1 MTRLTQLALRTRSV
15 TLLLAVAVFGAGI
28 FAWGQLRQ
36 ELVPDVEFPVLTIV
50 STYPGAGAGDVAE
63 QVTKP
68 IERAVGT
75 TQGLESLQSTSSNSL
90 SIVTVQFLFGTDL
103 RETRATVDQAIA
115 GVQLPAGVEPKVLV
129 LNINAQPVIIASIRG
144 QGGTSLDE
152 VVRLVQ
158 ADLVPALS
166 GLDGVASIAVTGGE
180 EPRVRIELSAAK
192 LAASGVSLQQVQGVL
207 AANNVTFPAGQI
219 PIDGVSVP
227 VSALHRFGSVEE
239 LRDLVVGVN
248 AGASGVPAG
257 PAVPGAPTTPT
268 SPVPVTLGGLGTV
281 ELVPVATTGY
291 SRTGGEPSVSVQV
304 SKTADG
310 NTVAVSAA
318 VEGAFADARDRLGD
332 RLEIQTVYDSSSFI
346 VESRDGLLREGGLGA
361 FFAVAVIFLFLLNL
375 RSTLVAAVS
384 IPLSLVA
391 ALALMLV
398 AGVSVNI
405 MTLGGLA
412 VAVGRVVD
420 DAIVV
425 LENIYRHRGRGDDMR
440 TAVISGTR
448 EVASAITSSTITT
461 VAVFLPLGLVGG
473 LISQF
478 FLPFALTVT
487 FALLASLVVALT
499 IVPVLAATLLRNV
512 RLRLGPD
519 GEPRST
525 IWQRAYEPTL
535 RFALRNRL
543 TRWATVIGAFVL
555 FAVTSGLVAG
565 LPTQFLNAGSEKI
578 LQVSVVPPAGATSDE
593 VIARA
598 DAAARL
604 LEADGEVTLT
614 LATIPGE
621 GDTGFLTLA
630 AATAGRPQNSAYI
643 LTRLEDTA
651 DITAAADRLKST
663 LAPIATDGYSVAVE
677 ENSGFGGSSLSLVVS
692 GADPQRIADASD
704 AIVAALAGQAGLD
717 NLKSDLVRAAPE
729 IQVRVD
735 PNRAFLLGLTTA
747 QVGATLQAALTGSPV
762 GRIVLDGTPVGVDLR
777 LDAGVLDSAD
787 AIRQLPV
794 GLTARAP
801 LGTIATVDEVETQAR
816 VTRVG
821 GRDAA
826 TITAT
831 IRSEDTGAISR
842 AVTKQVDDL
851 RAAGQLEGVDVSIG
865 GVTRQ
870 QNQAF
875 AGLFAAMAVAI
886 LLVYV
891 VMVLVFNSLV
901 DPLVIMVSLPL
912 ATIGAFPALALTGRP
927 IGISAL
933 IGFLML
939 IGIVVTNAIVL
950 LDLVE
955 QLRHRGMTT
964 DAALVQAGRTRV
976 RPILMTAVATIIAL
990 FPLALGFNQGSI
1002 IAAELGT
1009 VVIGGLLSS
1018 TLLTLIVIPVIYSL
1032 VDGAKVGVRR
1042 RLGGGPV
1049 EPADGGHG
1057 GFPTGGKA
1065 DPTDHPPDQPP
1076 N

>member
-1 MTRLTQLALRTRSV
+1 MTRLTELALRTRSV
-15 TLLLAVAVFGAGI
+15 TLLLAVAIFGAGI

-50 STYPGAGAGDVAE
+50 STYPGAGASDVAE

-68 IERAVGT
+68 IERAIGST
-75 TQGLESLQSTSSNSL
+75 SGIESLQSTSANSL
-90 SIVTVQFLFGTDL
+90 SIVTTQFVFGTDL
-103 RETRATVDQAIA
+103 KETRATVDQALA
-115 GVQLPAGVEPKVLV
+115 AVGLPTGVAPKVLV

-144 QGGTSLDE
+144 AGGTSLEE
-152 VVRLVQ
+152 VVRIVQ
-158 ADLVPALS
+158 ADVVPELS
-166 GLDGVASIAVTGGE
+166 GLDGVASVAVTGGQ
-180 EPRVRIELSAAK
+180 EPRVRIALSAQK
-192 LAASGVSLQQVQGVL
+192 LADAGVSLQQVQGVL

-227 VSALHRFGSVEE
+227 VSTLHKFGSVEE
-239 LRDLVVGVN
+239 LQNLIVGVQT
-248 AGASGVPAG
+248 GGSGF
-257 PAVPGAPTTPT
+257 PGAPALPGASTAPVI
-268 SPVPVTLGGLGTV
+268 PVPVTLGSLGSV
-281 ELVPVATTGY
+281 EAVQVASTGY
-291 SRTGGEPSVSVQV
+291 SRTGGEPSVSISV

-318 VEGAFADARDRLGD
+318 VEAAFENARDRLGD
-332 RLEIQTVYDSSSFI
+332 KVEIVTVYDSSTFI
-346 VESRDGLLREGGLGA
+346 IESRDGLLKEGGLGA
-361 FFAVAVIFLFLLNL
+361 FFAVVVIFLFLLNV

-398 AGVSVNI
+398 TGISINI

-412 VAVGRVVD
+412 VAIGRVVD

-425 LENIYRHRGRGDDMR
+425 LENIYRHRGRGDDMGV
-440 TAVISGTR
+440 AVISGTR
-448 EVASAITSSTITT
+448 EVASAITSSTLTT

-499 IVPVLAATLLRNV
+499 IVPVLAATLLKNV
-512 RLRLGPD
+512 KLQLGPD
-519 GEPRST
+519 GEPRET
-525 IWQRAYEPTL
+525 IWQRLYEPSL
-535 RFALRNRL
+535 RFALRNRM
-543 TRWATVIGAFVL
+543 TRWGTIIAAFAL

-565 LPTQFLNAGSEKI
+565 LPTQFFNAGSEKF
-578 LQVSVVPPAGATSDE
+578 LQISVVPPAGATSED

-598 DAAARL
+598 DEAARL
-604 LEADGEVTLT
+604 LEGDDEVTLT
-614 LATIPGE
+614 LATIPGQ
-621 GDTGFLTLA
+621 GDTSFQTLA
-630 AATAGRPQNSAYI
+630 AATAGRPQNSAVI
-643 LTRLEDTA
+643 FTRLVTSA
-651 DITAAADRLKST
+651 DLKAATDRLKAE
-663 LAPIATDGYSVAVE
+663 LAPIVTGGYSVSVE
-677 ENSGFGGSSLSLVVS
+677 ESTGFGGSSLSLVVS
-692 GADPQRIADASD
+692 GADPTKIAGASD
-704 AIVAALAGQAGLD
+704 AIVAALADESGLD

-729 IQVRVD
+729 IQVLVD
-735 PNRAFLLGLTTA
+735 PNKAFLLGLTTA
-747 QVGATLQAALTGSPV
+747 QVGADLRAALTGSPV
-762 GRIVLDGTPVGVDLR
+762 GRIELEGAPVQVDLR
-777 LDAGVLDSAD
+777 LDAGDLDSAE
-787 AIRQLPV
+787 AIRALPV
-794 GLTARAP
+794 GLSVRAP
-801 LGTIATVDEVETQAR
+801 LGTIATVEEVETRAR

-821 GRDAA
+821 GQDAA

-831 IRSEDTGAISR
+831 IRSENTGAVSL
-842 AVTKQVDDL
+842 AVTKQVDQL
-851 RAAGQLEGVDVSIG
+851 RAAGTLEGVEVSIG

-875 AGLFAAMAVAI
+875 AGLFAAMAVAV

-901 DPLVIMVSLPL
+901 DPLVIMFSLPL

-955 QLRHRGMTT
+955 QLRHKGMTT
-964 DAALVQAGRTRV
+964 DRALIQAGRTRV

-990 FPLALGFNQGSI
+990 APLALGFNQGSI

-1009 VVIGGLLSS
+1009 VVIGGLISS
-1018 TLLTLIVIPVIYSL
+1018 TLLTLIVVPVIYSL

-1042 RLGGGPV
+1042 RF
-1049 EPADGGHG
+1049 GGHPG
-1057 GFPTGGKA
+1057 APHTA
-1065 DPTDHPPDQPP
+1065 A
-1076 N
+1076 